1 MTMSLGFRCEEDLRH
16 LPMGGAFK
24 EGGMRKSNWSRRV
37 ITVLIGLAIAMGG
50 CQKAIEREGGA
61 ELRGTVT
68 ASGAWALYPMMV
80 RWGEEFHKIYPQVT
94 FDISA
99 GGAGKGMADA
109 LGGLVDIGMVS
120 REIYPQEI
128 EQGAFWVPVTE
139 DAVVATV
146 NENNPMLEDLLGRG
160 VSQEILEGIWITGD
174 ITTWG
179 EVVGGSDVA
188 HEIHIY
194 TRSDACGA
202 AQTWAQ
208 YLGGYAQEDLI
219 GVAVYGDP
227 GLAEAVSQDPLGIGY
242 NNLNFAYA
250 AATGKPVAGIKILPL
265 DLNANGRL
273 DEVESFYDT
282 KSELMEAIATG
293 IYPSPPARALN
304 LVTLGQPTGLTRA
317 FMVWILTEGQR
328 YVEEVGYI
336 PLPKELLEE
345 GLRKLE

>member
-1 MTMSLGFRCEEDLRH
+1 MD
-16 LPMGGAFK
+16 K
-24 EGGMRKSNWSRRV
+24 KV
-37 ITVLIGLAIAMGG
+37 IIIIATVATLVIIGCVIPALLVAP
-50 CQKAIEREGGA
+50 RE
-61 ELRGTVT
+61 TIKV
-68 ASGAWALYPMMV
+68 SGAWALYPMMV
-80 RWGEEFHKIYPQVT
+80 KWGEEFHKIYPQVT

-120 REIYPQEI
+120 REIYPEEI
-128 EQGAFWVPVTE
+128 EKGAFWVPVTK

-146 NENNPMLEDLLGRG
+146 NENNPLLEELLARG
-160 VSQEILEGIWITGD
+160 VTEEILERIWITGD

-179 EVVGGSDVA
+179 EVVGRPDAADEV
-188 HEIHIY
+188 HVY

-202 AQTWAQ
+202 AETWAK
-208 YLGGYAQEDLI
+208 YLGDHAQEDLK

-227 GLAEAVSQDPLGIGY
+227 GLAEAVKQDPLGMGY
-242 NNLNFAYA
+242 NNVNFAYD
-250 AATGKPVAGIKILPL
+250 AATGKPVAGIKLLPL

-273 DEVESFYDT
+273 DEEESFYDT
-282 KSELMEAIATG
+282 KGELMEAIATG
-293 IYPSPPARALN
+293 IYPSPPARAEN

-328 YVEEVGYI
+328 YVEEVGYV

>member
-1 MTMSLGFRCEEDLRH
+1 
-16 LPMGGAFK
+16 LPMEEAFK
-24 EGGMRKSNWSRRV
+24 EGGVRKVYWSRWV
-37 ITVLIGLAIAMGG
+37 ITVLIGLVMAMGG
-50 CQKAIEREGGA
+50 CQKATEQEGGA
-61 ELRGTVT
+61 ELRGTVRV
-68 ASGAWALYPMMV
+68 SGAWALYPMMV

-120 REIYPQEI
+120 REIYSEEI
-128 EQGAFWVPVTE
+128 GQGAFWIPVTK

-146 NENNPMLEDLLGRG
+146 NEKNPVLEDLLGRG
-160 VSQEILEGIWITGD
+160 VPQEILEGIWITGD

-179 EVVGGSDVA
+179 EVVGRSDVA
-188 HEIHIY
+188 YEIHIY

-202 AQTWAQ
+202 AQTWAH
-208 YLGGYAQEDLI
+208 YLGEYAQEDLI

-227 GLAEAVSQDPLGIGY
+227 GLAEAVNQDPLGIGY

-273 DEVESFYDT
+273 DEAESFYDT
-282 KSELMEAIATG
+282 KGELMEAIAAG

-304 LVTLGQPTGLTRA
+304 LVTLGQPTGLMRA

-336 PLPKELLEE
+336 PLPKEQLEE
-345 GLRKLE
+345 GLRRLE

>member
-1 MTMSLGFRCEEDLRH
+1 
-16 LPMGGAFK
+16 
-24 EGGMRKSNWSRRV
+24 MRKVYWSRWV
-37 ITVLIGLAIAMGG
+37 ITVLIGLVMAMGG
-50 CQKAIEREGGA
+50 CQKATEQEGGA
-61 ELRGTVT
+61 GLRGTVRV
-68 ASGAWALYPMMV
+68 SGAWALYPMMV

-120 REIYPQEI
+120 REIYPEEI
-128 EQGAFWVPVTE
+128 ERGAFWVPVIK
-139 DAVVATV
+139 DAVMATV
-146 NENNPMLEDLLGRG
+146 NENNPVLEDLLGRG
-160 VSQEILEGIWITGD
+160 MSREILEGIWITGD

-179 EVVGGSDVA
+179 EVVGRSDVA
-188 HEIHIY
+188 YEIHIY

-202 AQTWAQ
+202 AQTWAH
-208 YLGGYAQEDLI
+208 YLGGYAQGDLI
-219 GVAVYGDP
+219 GLAVYGDP
-227 GLAEAVSQDPLGIGY
+227 GLAEAVNQDPLGIGY

-273 DEVESFYDT
+273 DEAESFYDT
-282 KSELMEAIATG
+282 KGELMEAIATG

-336 PLPKELLEE
+336 PLPKERLEE

>member
-1 MTMSLGFRCEEDLRH
+1 M
-16 LPMGGAFK
+16 
-24 EGGMRKSNWSRRV
+24 V
-37 ITVLIGLAIAMGG
+37 VGG
-50 CQKAIEREGGA
+50 CQKAVEQEERA
-61 ELRGTVT
+61 ELRGTVRI
-68 ASGAWALYPMMV
+68 SGAWALYPMMV
-80 RWGEEFHKIYPQVT
+80 RWGEEFRKIHPQVT

-120 REIYPQEI
+120 REIYSEEI
-128 EQGAFWVPVTE
+128 KQGAFWVSVTK

-146 NENNPMLEDLLGRG
+146 NEDNPVLNDLLSRG
-160 VSQEILEGIWITGD
+160 VTREILEGIWITGD

-179 EVVGGSDVA
+179 EVAGRPDVTD
-188 HEIHIY
+188 EIHIY

-202 AQTWAQ
+202 AQTWAD

-219 GVAVYGDP
+219 DVAVYGDP
-227 GLAEAVSQDPLGIGY
+227 GLAEAVGQDPLGIGY
-242 NNLNFAYA
+242 NNLNYAFAA
-250 AATGKPVAGIKILPL
+250 ETGKPVEGIEVLPL
-265 DLNANGRL
+265 DINNNGHL
-273 DEVESFYDT
+273 DEGESFYDT
-282 KSELMEAIATG
+282 KGELMEAIATG

-317 FMVWILTEGQR
+317 FMIWVLTEGQR

-336 PLPKELLEE
+336 PLTKELLEE

>member
-1 MTMSLGFRCEEDLRH
+1 MWNSY
-16 LPMGGAFK
+16 
-24 EGGMRKSNWSRRV
+24 WSRRV
-37 ITVLIGLAIAMGG
+37 IAILMSLAMAMGG

-61 ELRGTVT
+61 GLRGTVRV
-68 ASGAWALYPMMV
+68 SGAWALYPMMV

-120 REIYPQEI
+120 REIYPEEI
-128 EQGAFWVPVTE
+128 EQGAFWVPVTK
-139 DAVVATV
+139 DAVVATI
-146 NENNPMLEDLLGRG
+146 NENNPVLEEILGRG
-160 VSQEILEGIWITGD
+160 APQEILEGIWITGD

-179 EVVGGSDVA
+179 ELIGESDVA
-188 HEIHIY
+188 YEIHIY

-202 AQTWAQ
+202 AKTWAH

-227 GLAEAVSQDPLGIGY
+227 GLAEAVGQDPLGIGY

-250 AATGKPVAGIKILPL
+250 AATGKPVAGIKTLPL

-273 DEVESFYDT
+273 DEEEGFYDT
-282 KSELMEAIATG
+282 KGELMEAIASG

-304 LVTLGQPTGLTRA
+304 LVTLGQPTALTRA
-317 FMVWILTEGQR
+317 FMVWVLTEGQR

-336 PLPKELLEE
+336 PLPKAQLEE